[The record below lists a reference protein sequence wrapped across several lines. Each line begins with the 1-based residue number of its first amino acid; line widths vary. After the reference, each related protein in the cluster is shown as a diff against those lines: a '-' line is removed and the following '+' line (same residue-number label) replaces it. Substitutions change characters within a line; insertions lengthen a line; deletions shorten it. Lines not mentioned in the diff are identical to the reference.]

1 MLLILAPMESLTGIV
16 FRRRHHEFFGGVD
29 RYYTPFVTPTVE
41 PEFTERQM
49 RELSPEANRGMNVVP
64 QLMAKDADRFLWA
77 AKRLAELGYSEV
89 NLNLGCPM
97 GTVTGKGK
105 GCGFLRHPDE
115 LREFFESV
123 FAEPLPIA
131 VSVKTRLGWNTE
143 EEFDDLIRVYA
154 DFPISELVI
163 HARVRNDFY
172 KGDPR
177 TECFLRALPKL
188 PMPVGFNGDI
198 HLVSQISEWEKTH
211 PELQS
216 LMIGRASVANPAIF
230 REARGGAPASGEE
243 LAAFHDALMA
253 DYAAAFGSIG
263 NTVGHMKQYWFY
275 MKNMFEGGEK
285 LFKQLLKTKNVSD
298 YESLVQEIATTLP
311 IRTEPA
317 YGWWKPV

>member
-1 MLLILAPMESLTGIV
+1 MESLTGIV

-123 FAEPLPIA
+123 FAEPSDRGVRKNA
-131 VSVKTRLGWNTE
+131 SRLEYG
-143 EEFDDLIRVYA
+143 R
-154 DFPISELVI
+154 
-163 HARVRNDFY
+163 RVR
-172 KGDPR
+172 
-177 TECFLRALPKL
+177 
-188 PMPVGFNGDI
+188 
-198 HLVSQISEWEKTH
+198 
-211 PELQS
+211 
-216 LMIGRASVANPAIF
+216 
-230 REARGGAPASGEE
+230 
-243 LAAFHDALMA
+243 
-253 DYAAAFGSIG
+253 
-263 NTVGHMKQYWFY
+263 
-275 MKNMFEGGEK
+275 
-285 LFKQLLKTKNVSD
+285 
-298 YESLVQEIATTLP
+298 
-311 IRTEPA
+311 
-317 YGWWKPV
+317 